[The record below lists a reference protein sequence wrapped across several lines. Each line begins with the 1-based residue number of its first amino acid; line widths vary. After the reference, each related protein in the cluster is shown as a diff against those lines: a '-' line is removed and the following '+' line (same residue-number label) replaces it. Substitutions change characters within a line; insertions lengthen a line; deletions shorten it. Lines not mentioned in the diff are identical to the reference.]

1 MRRTSVTQVKHSRKS
16 PILKKEFINIPEFS
30 ICWLIHLAR
39 GLLVAD
45 PEEVDEPGPVG
56 EQRGQEAGQRGE
68 DEAGRPPGDAQLQQ
82 HEAEAQPEA
91 GGEVNNPVVVIIEIL
106 RWWSTI

>member
-1 MRRTSVTQVKHSRKS
+1 M
-16 PILKKEFINIPEFS
+16 
-30 ICWLIHLAR
+30 
-39 GLLVAD
+39 
-45 PEEVDEPGPVG
+45 DEPGPVG

-91 GGEVNNPVVVIIEIL
+91 GGEVNNPGVMIQITEMIIISNIMSPVEDQVSPPGPGEDITL
-106 RWWSTI
+106 TRGPDS